1 MTRNSISKLQKQK
14 SFQEIIEQD
23 KYLMYMSGHLLVL
36 WELCTCVGLHCFD
49 GKEGVFDST
58 SIDHRTCTSSYWQD
72 FTSSYRMY
80 IPLPEKKCKQ
90 IALEYLYNQGWSKH
104 NELQQ
109 IKQIFWGSL
118 WWQVKKK
125 FTNGFLYKL
134 EEEIGF
140 GWVNLL
146 SNLGLVLNS
155 WEKK

>member
-1 MTRNSISKLQKQK
+1 
-14 SFQEIIEQD
+14 
-23 KYLMYMSGHLLVL
+23 
-36 WELCTCVGLHCFD
+36 
-49 GKEGVFDST
+49 
-58 SIDHRTCTSSYWQD
+58 
-72 FTSSYRMY
+72 
-80 IPLPEKKCKQ
+80 
-90 IALEYLYNQGWSKH
+90 
-104 NELQQ
+104 LQQ